1 MYGVSIILVSGYPSV
16 SSTEIFTTADRLQ
29 HKNELTMQVHQFI
42 SLSALPAIV
51 EQISVFFF
59 YCFYMCV

>member
-1 MYGVSIILVSGYPSV
+1 MYGVSIMLVSGYPPV

-51 EQISVFFF
+51 EQISV
-59 YCFYMCV
+59 VETAIQES